1 MNKELILV
9 LLLGFI
15 FTLLLFSLEFN
26 LMNAFENATYQGRE
40 IMYRQA
46 IERYNPQD
54 GILNLPLVRGTRK

>member
-1 MNKELILV
+1 MNKELILG

-54 GILNLPLVRGTRK
+54 KILTLPLVRGTRK